1 MFISIQS
8 RHPAPVP
15 ISARLLSSLSF
26 IFILFLF
33 TLLGGCNS
41 NGNTTSSANGNGEV
55 VVGLTDARGDFATY
69 TVDVLSLKLTRSDG
83 TVVETLPLKTRV
95 DFSRYTDLT
104 EFLTAA
110 TIPNGVYTKATMV
123 LDYSAADIQVE
134 DQSGNAVPVTNIVDI
149 DGKPI
154 TTLTVSVQLG
164 ENNKLVVAPGIP
176 ANITLDYNLKAS
188 NRVDFSTASPVL
200 TVAPFMVADV
210 ALTSPKP
217 HRLRGPLASVD
228 PANENFSLFLRP
240 FHHILTGS
248 KHRFGR
254 LKVHTTTNTVYEING
269 VAWQGQ
275 SGIQA
280 LDKQNSL
287 TAVIVRGK
295 LGYNNN
301 HRAFIATQVYAGSS
315 VPNGTDDVA
324 TGYVIARTGN
334 TLTLKGVTL
343 LRTDGSVVF
352 NNTIQVKLADTTVVK
367 KQLSTALHTIG
378 EISVGQRLTVFGQ
391 ISGNTTTGFTLDA
404 GNGKARML
412 LTTVNGTVAQTDS
425 PLAVNLSNIGHR
437 DISLFNFSGTGVNT
451 ASDANPAFYEINTG
465 SLNLTGIILNEPIK
479 VRGFVRDFGM
489 APEDFDAHTLIRV
502 SQAEALMIVSWN
514 PASTTAITE
523 ASATRIIL
531 NLTGSGRFHHLVRAG
546 VRTDLTGLTPDP
558 VLLPNASAKGMF
570 VIIRQHI
577 VRLFRNFA
585 QFSQTLTDYLT
596 NGASVKTI
604 KASGHFND
612 DTLSMSVNGIRVVL
626 Q

>member
-570 VIIRQHI
+570 VIIRQHT